1 MTDITDKRPEEEFP
15 PALWTPLTEAD
26 IAVLRRQNKG
36 RRFDAS
42 LVYAVAARCSR
53 GCPQVTVCYPAARG
67 GKPFPTLFWLTCP
80 HLSRVCGLLE
90 SNQMVSELESIFAEI
105 ASEVEAWHERYA
117 ALRACLLKEQSDRL
131 TEAEILSVSK
141 LTDGY
146 GVGGINWR
154 AMPSAAKCMHLQT
167 ATMLGLGSHPAEEWL
182 RTELG
187 VMECDC
193 APCLNVTAPDAC

>member
-1 MTDITDKRPEEEFP
+1 MTDITDKWPEEEFP

-26 IAVLRRQNKG
+26 ITVLRRQNKG
-36 RRFDAS
+36 RRFDAN
-42 LVYAVAARCSR
+42 LVYAVAARCSH
-53 GCPQVTVCYPAARG
+53 GCPQVTVCYPVARG

-80 HLSRVCGLLE
+80 YLSRVCGVLE
-90 SNQMVSELESIFAEI
+90 SSQRVSELEGIFVKI
-105 ASEVEAWHERYA
+105 TSEVEAWHERYA
-117 ALRACLLKEQSDRL
+117 SIRSRVLNEQSDRL

-154 AMPSAAKCMHLQT
+154 AMPSAAKCLHLQT

-182 RTELG
+182 RAKLG
-187 VMECDC
+187 TMECDC
-193 APCLNVTAPDAC
+193 AACLKMPA

>member
-1 MTDITDKRPEEEFP
+1 MTDITDKRPGEEFP

-26 IAVLRRQNKG
+26 ITVLRRQNRG
-36 RRFDAS
+36 RRFDAD

-80 HLSRVCGLLE
+80 HLSRVCGALE
-90 SNQMVSELESIFAEI
+90 SNQAVSELESVFAEI
-105 ASEVEAWHERYA
+105 TGEVEAWHERYA
-117 ALRACLLKEQSDRL
+117 ALRARLLKEQSGRL
-131 TEAEILSVSK
+131 SEAEILSVSK

-146 GVGGINWR
+146 GVGGISWR
-154 AMPSAAKCMHLQT
+154 AMPSAAKCLHLQT

-182 RTELG
+182 RAKLG
-187 VMECDC
+187 FMECGG
-193 APCLNVTAPDAC
+193 APCLKTPASDAD